1 MKKKQFI
8 ILLVAGLV
16 LVAIYIW
23 QNSARTSD
31 WQGGVETVAEHLLPA
46 DFDMEAVASVRIEK
60 DSQVLTLVKNDQ
72 GWGLQERF
80 GYPLDF
86 ANLKTL
92 FVDLYET
99 KVAQKLTLDQNQAAE
114 LSLVAG
120 KGAVVMALLDK
131 DGRPLSKLV
140 FGQKHERE
148 SDTPPTPYGGGGNIP
163 LGRFMELGN
172 GQYILAANT
181 FSRVDDAI
189 TEWLDREFFKISD
202 MKQAILKDGE
212 TVLWEA
218 SRDDKTA
225 ELKLAGEVPEG
236 KELDSS
242 KLSAVKNAFSWIRFS
257 DIADP
262 ASTPEVTGFDKAKL
276 LQVSDFDGFV
286 YSLVLGAPV
295 AGKQHM
301 KVSVIWQGSLV
312 RTPSTDE
319 KPEDKEK
326 ADAEFA
332 GKVRENQ
339 EKARELNAR
348 LSPWIYLVEARNV
361 ESVTIA
367 RADFFKDKP
376 KPEPAKEEKK
386 EEASTGTAAPATTE

>member
-1 MKKKQFI
+1 
-8 ILLVAGLV
+8 
-16 LVAIYIW
+16 
-23 QNSARTSD
+23 
-31 WQGGVETVAEHLLPA
+31 
-46 DFDMEAVASVRIEK
+46 VRIEK
-60 DSQVLTLVKNDQ
+60 DSQVLTMVKNEQ
-72 GWGLQERF
+72 GWGMQERF

-99 KVAQKLTLDQNQAAE
+99 KVAQQLTLDQAQAGE
-114 LSLVAG
+114 LSLVPG
-120 KGAVVMALLDK
+120 KGAVLMTLLDK
-131 DGRPLSKLV
+131 EGRELSKLV

-148 SDTPPTPYGGGGNIP
+148 SDMPPTPYGGGGNIP
-163 LGRFMELGN
+163 LGRFMELGD

-181 FSRVDDAI
+181 FSRVDDGI
-189 TEWLDREFFKISD
+189 TDWLDREFFKISD

-218 SRDDKTA
+218 GRDDKSA
-225 ELKLAGEVPEG
+225 ELKLAGGVPEG
-236 KELDSS
+236 KEIDSS
-242 KLSAVKNAFSWIRFS
+242 KLSSVKNAFSWIRFS

-262 ASTPEVTGFDKAKL
+262 ASTPESTGFDKAKV
-276 LQVSDFDGFV
+276 LQVTDFDGFV
-286 YSLVLGAPV
+286 YSIILAAPV
-295 AGKQHM
+295 EGKQHL
-301 KVSVIWQGSLV
+301 KVSVSWQGALERKPV
-312 RTPSTDE
+312 ADE

-332 GKVRENQ
+332 AKVRENQ
-339 EKARELNAR
+339 DKARELNAR

-367 RADFFKDKP
+367 RTDFFKDKP

-386 EEASTGTAAPATTE
+386 EQASTEEAATK

>member
-1 MKKKQFI
+1 MKKKQLI
-8 ILLVAGLV
+8 ILLVFGLILAAV
-16 LVAIYIW
+16 YIW
-23 QNSARTSD
+23 QQSARTSD
-31 WQGGVETVAEHLLPA
+31 WEGGTESVSQHLLPA
-46 DFDMEAVASVRIEK
+46 DFDMEAVATVRIEK
-60 DSQVLTLVKNDQ
+60 DSQVLTMVKNEQ
-72 GWGLQERF
+72 GWGMQERF

-99 KVAQKLTLDQNQAAE
+99 KVAQQLTLDQAQAGE
-114 LSLVAG
+114 LSLVPG
-120 KGAVVMALLDK
+120 KGAVLMTLLDK
-131 DGRPLSKLV
+131 EGRELSKLV

-148 SDTPPTPYGGGGNIP
+148 SDMPPTPYGGGGNIP
-163 LGRFMELGN
+163 LGRFMELGD

-181 FSRVDDAI
+181 FSRVDDGI
-189 TEWLDREFFKISD
+189 TDWLDREFFKISD

-218 SRDDKTA
+218 GRDDKSA
-225 ELKLAGEVPEG
+225 ELKLAGGVPEG
-236 KELDSS
+236 KEIDSS
-242 KLSAVKNAFSWIRFS
+242 KLSSVKNAFSWIRFS

-262 ASTPEVTGFDKAKL
+262 ASTPESTGFDKAKV
-276 LQVSDFDGFV
+276 LQVTDFDGFV
-286 YSLVLGAPV
+286 YSIILAAPV
-295 AGKQHM
+295 EGKQHL
-301 KVSVIWQGSLV
+301 KVSVSWQGALERKPV
-312 RTPSTDE
+312 ADE

-332 GKVRENQ
+332 AKVRENQ
-339 EKARELNAR
+339 DKARELNAR

-367 RADFFKDKP
+367 RTDFFKDKP

-386 EEASTGTAAPATTE
+386 EQASTEAAATK

>member
-1 MKKKQFI
+1 MKKKQLI
-8 ILLVAGLV
+8 ILLVFGLILAAV
-16 LVAIYIW
+16 YIW
-23 QNSARTSD
+23 QQSARTSD
-31 WQGGVETVAEHLLPA
+31 WEGGTESVSEHLLPA
-46 DFDMEAVASVRIEK
+46 DFDMEAVATVRIEK
-60 DSQVLTLVKNDQ
+60 DSQVLTMVKNEQ
-72 GWGLQERF
+72 GWGMQERF

-99 KVAQKLTLDQNQAAE
+99 KVAQQLTLDQAQAGE
-114 LSLVAG
+114 LSLVPG
-120 KGAVVMALLDK
+120 KGAVLMTLLDK
-131 DGRPLSKLV
+131 EGRELSKLV

-148 SDTPPTPYGGGGNIP
+148 SDMPPTPYGGGGNIP
-163 LGRFMELGN
+163 LGRFMELGD

-181 FSRVDDAI
+181 FSRVDDGI
-189 TEWLDREFFKISD
+189 TDWLDREFFKISD

-218 SRDDKTA
+218 GRDDKSA
-225 ELKLAGEVPEG
+225 ELKLAGGVPEG
-236 KELDSS
+236 KEIDSS
-242 KLSAVKNAFSWIRFS
+242 KLSSVKNAFSWIRFS

-262 ASTPEVTGFDKAKL
+262 ASTPESTGFDKAKV
-276 LQVSDFDGFV
+276 LQVTDFDGFV
-286 YSLVLGAPV
+286 YSIILAAPV
-295 AGKQHM
+295 EGKQHL
-301 KVSVIWQGSLV
+301 KVSVSWQGALERKPV
-312 RTPSTDE
+312 ADE

-332 GKVRENQ
+332 AKVRENQ
-339 EKARELNAR
+339 DKARELNAR

-367 RADFFKDKP
+367 RTDFFKDKP

-386 EEASTGTAAPATTE
+386 EQASTEEAATK

>member
-1 MKKKQFI
+1 MKKKQLI
-8 ILLVAGLV
+8 ILLVFGLI
-16 LVAIYIW
+16 LVAVYIW
-23 QNSARTSD
+23 QQSARTSD
-31 WQGGVETVAEHLLPA
+31 WEGGTESVSEHLLPA
-46 DFDMEAVASVRIEK
+46 DFDMEAVATVRIEK
-60 DSQVLTLVKNDQ
+60 DSQVLTMVKNEQ
-72 GWGLQERF
+72 GWGMQERF

-99 KVAQKLTLDQNQAAE
+99 KVAQQLTLDQAQAGE
-114 LSLVAG
+114 LSLVPG
-120 KGAVVMALLDK
+120 KGAVLMTLLDK
-131 DGRPLSKLV
+131 EGRELSKLV

-148 SDTPPTPYGGGGNIP
+148 SDMPPTPYGGGGNIP
-163 LGRFMELGN
+163 LGRFMELGD

-181 FSRVDDAI
+181 FSRVDDGI
-189 TEWLDREFFKISD
+189 TDWLDREFFKISD

-218 SRDDKTA
+218 GRDDKSA
-225 ELKLAGEVPEG
+225 ELKLAGGVPEG
-236 KELDSS
+236 KEIDSS
-242 KLSAVKNAFSWIRFS
+242 KLSSVKNAFSWIRFS

-262 ASTPEVTGFDKAKL
+262 ASTPESTGFDKAKV
-276 LQVSDFDGFV
+276 LQVTDFDGFV
-286 YSLVLGAPV
+286 YSIILAAPV
-295 AGKQHM
+295 EGKQHL
-301 KVSVIWQGSLV
+301 KVSVSWQGALERKPV
-312 RTPSTDE
+312 ADE

-332 GKVRENQ
+332 VKVRENQ
-339 EKARELNAR
+339 DKARELNAR

-367 RADFFKDKP
+367 RTDFFKDKP

-386 EEASTGTAAPATTE
+386 EQASTEAAAAE

>member
-1 MKKKQFI
+1 MKKKQLI
-8 ILLVAGLV
+8 ILLVFGLI
-16 LVAIYIW
+16 LVAVYIW
-23 QNSARTSD
+23 QQSARTSD
-31 WQGGVETVAEHLLPA
+31 WEGGTESVSEHLLPA
-46 DFDMEAVASVRIEK
+46 DFDMEAVATVRIEK
-60 DSQVLTLVKNDQ
+60 DSQVLTMVKNEQ
-72 GWGLQERF
+72 GWGMQERF

-99 KVAQKLTLDQNQAAE
+99 KVAQQLTLDQAQAGE
-114 LSLVAG
+114 LSLVPG
-120 KGAVVMALLDK
+120 KGAVLMTLLDK
-131 DGRPLSKLV
+131 EGRELSKLV

-148 SDTPPTPYGGGGNIP
+148 SDMPPTPYGGGGNIP
-163 LGRFMELGN
+163 LGRFMELGD

-181 FSRVDDAI
+181 FSRVDDGI
-189 TEWLDREFFKISD
+189 TDWLDREFFKISD

-218 SRDDKTA
+218 GRDDKSA
-225 ELKLAGEVPEG
+225 ELKLAGGVPEG
-236 KELDSS
+236 KEIDSS
-242 KLSAVKNAFSWIRFS
+242 KLSSVKNAFSWIRFS

-262 ASTPEVTGFDKAKL
+262 ASTPESTGFDKAKV
-276 LQVSDFDGFV
+276 LQVTDFDGFV
-286 YSLVLGAPV
+286 YSIILAAPV
-295 AGKQHM
+295 EGKQHL
-301 KVSVIWQGSLV
+301 KVSVSWQGALERKPV
-312 RTPSTDE
+312 ADE

-332 GKVRENQ
+332 AKVRENQ
-339 EKARELNAR
+339 DKARELNAR

-367 RADFFKDKP
+367 RTDFFKDKP

-386 EEASTGTAAPATTE
+386 EQASTEAAATK

>member
-1 MKKKQFI
+1 MKKKQLI
-8 ILLVAGLV
+8 ILLVFGLILAAV
-16 LVAIYIW
+16 YIW
-23 QNSARTSD
+23 QQSARTSD
-31 WQGGVETVAEHLLPA
+31 WEGGTESVSEHLLPA
-46 DFDMEAVASVRIEK
+46 DFDMEAVATVRIEK
-60 DSQVLTLVKNDQ
+60 DSQVLTMVKNEQ
-72 GWGLQERF
+72 GWGMQERF

-99 KVAQKLTLDQNQAAE
+99 KVAQQLTLDQAQAGE
-114 LSLVAG
+114 LSLVPG
-120 KGAVVMALLDK
+120 KGAVLMTLLDK
-131 DGRPLSKLV
+131 EGRELSKLV

-148 SDTPPTPYGGGGNIP
+148 SDMPPTPYGGGGNIP
-163 LGRFMELGN
+163 LGRFMELGD

-181 FSRVDDAI
+181 FSRVDDGI
-189 TEWLDREFFKISD
+189 TDWLDREFFKISD

-218 SRDDKTA
+218 GRDDKSA
-225 ELKLAGEVPEG
+225 ELKLAGGVPEG
-236 KELDSS
+236 KEIDSS
-242 KLSAVKNAFSWIRFS
+242 KLSSVKNAFSWIRFS

-262 ASTPEVTGFDKAKL
+262 ASTPESTGFDKAKV
-276 LQVSDFDGFV
+276 LQVTDFDGFV
-286 YSLVLGAPV
+286 YSIILAAPV
-295 AGKQHM
+295 EGKQHL
-301 KVSVIWQGSLV
+301 KVSVSWQGALERKPV
-312 RTPSTDE
+312 ADE

-332 GKVRENQ
+332 AKVRENQ
-339 EKARELNAR
+339 DKARELNAR

-367 RADFFKDKP
+367 RTDFFKDKP

-386 EEASTGTAAPATTE
+386 EQASTEAAATK